1 VFGVLPFEEEF
12 FLQQGVPYSYVGSP
26 HFDRVSKINVSPETL
41 GLPSNRPIYAFLP
54 GSRPSEIE
62 KILPTMV
69 EIRRELKK
77 ICPDAVCVIPLAT
90 GLMWEDILDALG
102 ESGAPKES
110 SLAWEF
116 SGFWWLRGGSI
127 ELMKVARSAV
137 VASGTATLECALAGT
152 PMVVVYAMSDLSYM
166 IAKRVISVPWIS
178 LVNLLMNEKVVN
190 EHIQSIDPKTVAS
203 ELLELSQDSPARQQM
218 LNDFQKLMGAL
229 EPGAAQ
235 KTANLIAE
243 NIRHRDA

>member
-1 VFGVLPFEEEF
+1 
-12 FLQQGVPYSYVGSP
+12 
-26 HFDRVSKINVSPETL
+26 
-41 GLPSNRPIYAFLP
+41 
-54 GSRPSEIE
+54 
-62 KILPTMV
+62 
-69 EIRRELKK
+69 
-77 ICPDAVCVIPLAT
+77 
-90 GLMWEDILDALG
+90 
-102 ESGAPKES
+102 
-110 SLAWEF
+110 
-116 SGFWWLRGGSI
+116 
-127 ELMKVARSAV
+127 
-137 VASGTATLECALAGT
+137 
-152 PMVVVYAMSDLSYM
+152 MVVVYAMSDLSYM